1 VGEKKR
7 KEKGKLILKRNKKP
21 KTSSHLRFFGVT
33 EISGCL
39 ILKYI

>member
-1 VGEKKR
+1 MWGGKKEKKR
-7 KEKGKLILKRNKKP
+7 AIKRNKKP
-21 KTSSHLRFFGVT
+21 KTYSHLRIFGVT